1 MRLSTGGTSATAGAD
16 YVSRTNAAVVVPAG
30 QTSAFFDVVTLS
42 DQLVEGSES
51 VSADIKSVTG
61 GVLGGS
67 SNASGL
73 IFDVPPVRASL
84 RPATSV
90 SEGATL
96 RFPVTLNRVSA
107 ADVTVRVS
115 TGGGSATAGADYV
128 SRTNAAVVVPA
139 GQTSGFFDVVTLSD
153 QLVEGSESVSAEVK
167 SVTGGVLGGSSNAS
181 GLIFD
186 VPPVL
191 ARGKRVGGKRISG
204 VVKVKPPGGGQY
216 TDLGAEAVLPIGT
229 QVDATKG
236 VIELIS
242 AVGPNAKLARAS
254 AKRTQRARFSKGIFT
269 IRQTRRSALVTLVL
283 SGPELRGCGH
293 ASARNKVRRLWG
305 DGKGRFR
312 TKGKYAAG
320 TIRGARWLTEDRCGS
335 TRVKVT
341 RGRVTVRDLA
351 RKRTRVARAGH
362 SVTVRAKR

>member
-1 MRLSTGGTSATAGAD
+1 MCRAPTE
-16 YVSRTNAAVVVPAG
+16 AVVVPAG

-67 SNASGL
+67 SHESGL
-73 IFDVPPVRASL
+73 ILDVPPVRVSL
-84 RPATSV
+84 RPAAA
-90 SEGATL
+90 SEGAML

-107 ADVTVRVS
+107 ADVTVRLS
-115 TGGGSATAGADYV
+115 TGGASATAGADYV
-128 SRTNAAVVVPA
+128 SRSNEAVVVPA
-139 GQTSGFFDVVTLSD
+139 GQTSAFFDVVTLSD
-153 QLVEGSESVSAEVK
+153 QLVEGSESVLADIK
-167 SVTGGVLGGSSNAS
+167 SVTGGVLGGSSHES
-181 GLIFD
+181 GLILD
-186 VPPVL
+186 VPPAL

-204 VVKVKPPGGGQY
+204 VVKVKPPDGGQY
-216 TDLGAEAVLPIGT
+216 TDLGAEAALPVGT

-283 SGPELRGCGH
+283 SGPELRGCGQ

-312 TKGKYAAG
+312 TKGMYAAG
-320 TIRGARWLTEDRCGS
+320 TMRGARSGS
-335 TRVKVT
+335 P
-341 RGRVTVRDLA
+341 
-351 RKRTRVARAGH
+351 RTAAAPRA
-362 SVTVRAKR
+362 